1 MGPPPGWRPCV
12 TLSDTLKADIVI
24 AGAGAAGLHLAWCLS
39 RAGLA
44 GRRVL
49 MIEREAKTTADGAF
63 VNDRT
68 WCFWERGANPLEHL
82 VFRRWANLDFKSPR
96 WSGRLALD
104 GHVYKMI
111 RGADFHAAMR
121 AELAGIDEIAWLQG
135 EIADVG
141 DGSDGGGALRLADG
155 RVVSGRWVFNST
167 PIGAGPAPGPGIRLI
182 QHFLGWVIR
191 TSEDRFDP
199 GAATLMDFRTPQG
212 GDTRFVYVLPFDAR
226 TALVEHTVFSAHPLD
241 RAEYVVAIEGY
252 LREQL
257 GIGGY
262 VIEHQEYGEIPMTDA
277 AFPATSPRGG
287 VVNIGTA
294 GGATKPST
302 GYTFKRI
309 QAQSARIAANLAAG
323 RAPLDGRGAE
333 AARFGWY
340 DRILL
345 NVLAHRRRGGAD
357 VFTDLFSRLNA
368 GVVFDFLDGRTRP
381 WQELQVMA
389 RAAKGPFLAA
399 TLEVAMGALH
409 RSRPK

>member
-1 MGPPPGWRPCV
+1 MTSSDPPR
-12 TLSDTLKADIVI
+12 ADLVI
-24 AGAGAAGLHLAWCLS
+24 AGAGAAGLHLAWSLS

-49 MIEREAKTTADGAF
+49 LIERESKTAAGGGF

-68 WCFWERGANPLEHL
+68 WCFWERGGNPLEHL

-111 RGADFHAAMR
+111 RGADFHAALR
-121 AELAGIDEIAWLQG
+121 SELGRNPQIEWWQG
-135 EIADVG
+135 EILDVADAL
-141 DGSDGGGALRLADG
+141 DGGGAVRLADG
-155 RVVSGRWVFNST
+155 RVARGRWVFNST
-167 PIGAGPAPGPGIRLI
+167 PIGAGPAPGPATRLI
-182 QHFLGWVIR
+182 QHFLGWVVR
-191 TSEDRFDP
+191 THEDRFDP
-199 GAATLMDFRTPQG
+199 DAATLMDFRTAQG

-226 TALVEHTVFSAHPLD
+226 SALVEHTVFSARPLD
-241 RAEYVVAIEGY
+241 RAEYVAAIEAY
-252 LREQL
+252 LRDQL
-257 GIGGY
+257 GISEY
-262 VIEHQEYGEIPMTDA
+262 AIVHEEYGEIPMTDA

-323 RAPLDGRGAE
+323 RAPLEGSRFE
-333 AARFGWY
+333 PARFGWY
-340 DRILL
+340 DRVLL
-345 NVLAHRRRGGAD
+345 NVLARRRRSGAD
-357 VFTDLFSRLNA
+357 VFTDLFSRLEA

-381 WQELQVMA
+381 WQELLVMA
-389 RAAKGPFLAA
+389 RAAKGPFLSA
-399 TLEVAMGALH
+399 TLEVIAGAL
-409 RSRPK
+409 RRARG